1 MLEDN
6 NDGGE
11 SSMHVMHPPTPEPLK
26 PGGMLHFWHM
36 ELGKEKNKFV
46 FFGTYLFFWYT
57 LEEWQQKLLK
67 LTLNRRK

>member
-1 MLEDN
+1 
-6 NDGGE
+6 
-11 SSMHVMHPPTPEPLK
+11 
-26 PGGMLHFWHM
+26 MLHFWHM